1 MRTGRDWT
9 PGHPAPIIRP
19 AMHAVTAADCLST
32 SALTLGTLPVA
43 AAVAVPV
50 SVAIIGIVIIRPSA
64 RGALG

>member
-1 MRTGRDWT
+1 
-9 PGHPAPIIRP
+9 
-19 AMHAVTAADCLST
+19 MHAVTAADCLST